1 MPAEHRLLT
10 WTAEEQ
16 TSKQRH
22 TPKSEA
28 SMRTPP
34 GRLRGIR
41 RSIIHLLFTEKL
53 WLQVLADPT
62 SREVFACQ
70 AQMVP
75 AKKYGPSRGQARAT
89 INFHPSACPVLMSGI
104 VQDGAFIW
112 PRIALQR
119 AVNPVILKVHVPL
132 FLAVHNFGSR
142 E

>member
-62 SREVFACQ
+62 QPGSFRLSGADGS
-70 AQMVP
+70 ANRTAVP
-75 AKKYGPSRGQARAT
+75 T
-89 INFHPSACPVLMSGI
+89 SGT
-104 VQDGAFIW
+104 G
-112 PRIALQR
+112 
-119 AVNPVILKVHVPL
+119 H
-132 FLAVHNFGSR
+132 
-142 E
+142 